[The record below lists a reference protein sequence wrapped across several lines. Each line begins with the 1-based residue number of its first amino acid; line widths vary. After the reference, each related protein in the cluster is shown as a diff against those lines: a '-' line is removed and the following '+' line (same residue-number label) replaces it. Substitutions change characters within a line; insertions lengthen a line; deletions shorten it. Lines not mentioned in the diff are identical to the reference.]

1 MKEAA
6 PRIAYDLM
14 SETELER
21 DGQYHPHQ
29 AELVEIAATV
39 EQTDDGGDQQ
49 YGEQSREHVGEGKLV
64 LDWQHEGPLLPTFDD
79 LLLLPEPRFKPA
91 LFLRRRGPVMFLA
104 PDLGIQPP
112 VRLVFL

>member
-29 AELVEIAATV
+29 AELVETAATV

-49 YGEQSREHVGEGKLV
+49 QYGEQSREHVGEGNLV
-64 LDWQHEGPLLPTFDD
+64 LDWQHEGLSFPIDD
-79 LLLLPEPRFKPA
+79 LLLLPKPRFKPA
-91 LFLRRRGPVMFLA
+91 LFLRRRGSVMFLA
-104 PDLGIQPP
+104 PDLGFQPP